1 MESSYG
7 TTLFVCSNGSLDS
20 FPENTASC
28 FTNTLKSSISLNHNI
43 KYEVQLANLHIPAY
57 ENILIKG
64 DYENSYLSYN
74 IGQFIYDP
82 PSRRY
87 KLNDDTSK
95 ELFRLAPNRDFE
107 GLFGSGETSDQF
119 YQFNPNDNSQGN
131 PSLNIQKENMLQEL
145 GKSLELNKTSKSIK
159 KENKIVSYLKKR
171 IHRADH
177 FRKKFDS
184 SNLLATWYSEINGL
198 LFADLNHIP
207 QEEMYDMMSFF
218 LQKVNYSPNNL
229 SYLLKSTSQY
239 SDAIPV
245 LVPDGR
251 SVIDDL
257 ESSRF
262 VKHIRLLAN
271 KCDLMALYGS
281 FSDGTIKSFIRSGIL
296 KKGEGLIKACEG
308 SETLNSSSDDVR
320 RNKKLENIDF
330 SENLTSDNEDQSN
343 LIPNAP
349 LLGIFVRFGRKMSKF
364 LGVDENQMI
373 LIGHYGFPT
382 TETPQNYFI
391 KISPDFRKP
400 KVETV
405 MIYTDIVSPSTR
417 VGGVQTNI
425 LDIISAP
432 NTGTIQR
439 SMAQGQYRPLR
450 NHEISE
456 ITIEIYNRDGDV
468 IHYPKDSFSAVELK
482 IRPVPEIQ

>member
-1 MESSYG
+1 
-7 TTLFVCSNGSLDS
+7 
-20 FPENTASC
+20 
-28 FTNTLKSSISLNHNI
+28 
-43 KYEVQLANLHIPAY
+43 
-57 ENILIKG
+57 
-64 DYENSYLSYN
+64 
-74 IGQFIYDP
+74 
-82 PSRRY
+82 
-87 KLNDDTSK
+87 
-95 ELFRLAPNRDFE
+95 
-107 GLFGSGETSDQF
+107 
-119 YQFNPNDNSQGN
+119 
-131 PSLNIQKENMLQEL
+131 
-145 GKSLELNKTSKSIK
+145 
-159 KENKIVSYLKKR
+159 
-171 IHRADH
+171 
-177 FRKKFDS
+177 
-184 SNLLATWYSEINGL
+184 
-198 LFADLNHIP
+198 
-207 QEEMYDMMSFF
+207 MSFF

-330 SENLTSDNEDQSN
+330 SENLTSDYEDQSN

-405 MIYTDIVSPSTR
+405 MLYTDIVSPSTR
-417 VGGVQTNI
+417 VGGLQTNI

>member
-1 MESSYG
+1 M
-7 TTLFVCSNGSLDS
+7 
-20 FPENTASC
+20 
-28 FTNTLKSSISLNHNI
+28 
-43 KYEVQLANLHIPAY
+43 
-57 ENILIKG
+57 
-64 DYENSYLSYN
+64 
-74 IGQFIYDP
+74 
-82 PSRRY
+82 
-87 KLNDDTSK
+87 
-95 ELFRLAPNRDFE
+95 
-107 GLFGSGETSDQF
+107 
-119 YQFNPNDNSQGN
+119 
-131 PSLNIQKENMLQEL
+131 
-145 GKSLELNKTSKSIK
+145 
-159 KENKIVSYLKKR
+159 
-171 IHRADH
+171 
-177 FRKKFDS
+177 
-184 SNLLATWYSEINGL
+184 ATWYSEINGL

-239 SDAIPV
+239 SEAIPV

-262 VKHIRLLAN
+262 VKHIRFLAN
-271 KCDLMALYGS
+271 KCDSMALYGS

-296 KKGEGLIKACEG
+296 KKGEGLVKACEV
-308 SETLNSSSDDVR
+308 SKTLNISSEDTSS
-320 RNKKLENIDF
+320 NKKPEKIENT
-330 SENLTSDNEDQSN
+330 ENLTTDYEDQSN
-343 LIPNAP
+343 LIPNSP
-349 LLGIFVRFGRKMSKF
+349 LLGIFVRFGRKMSRF
-364 LGVDENQMI
+364 LGVDENQII

-382 TETPQNYFI
+382 TETPQNYYI
-391 KISPDFRKP
+391 KITPDFRK
-400 KVETV
+400 KKIETI
-405 MIYTDIVSPSTR
+405 MLYTDIVSPSTR

-450 NHEISE
+450 NHEITH

-482 IRPVPEIQ
+482 IRPVREND

>member
-7 TTLFVCSNGSLDS
+7 TTLFICSNGSLDS

-28 FTNTLKSSISLNHNI
+28 FTNRLKSGISLNHNI

-64 DYENSYLSYN
+64 DYENSFLSYN

-82 PSRRY
+82 SSRRY
-87 KLNDDTSK
+87 KLKDDSTK

-107 GLFGSGETSDQF
+107 GLFGLGDSSVQ
-119 YQFNPNDNSQGN
+119 YYRFNPNDNSQGN
-131 PSLNIQKENMLQEL
+131 PSLNIQKENMLREL
-145 GKSLELNKTSKSIK
+145 GKSLELNKSSKSIK
-159 KENKIVSYLKKR
+159 KENKFVSYLKKR

-177 FRKKFDS
+177 FKKKFEEN
-184 SNLLATWYSEINGL
+184 NLMGIWYSEINGL

-239 SDAIPV
+239 SEAIPV

-262 VKHIRLLAN
+262 VKHIRFLAN
-271 KCDLMALYGS
+271 KCDSMALYGS
-281 FSDGTIKSFIRSGIL
+281 FSDGAIKSFIRSGIL
-296 KKGEGLIKACEG
+296 KKGEGLVKACEV
-308 SETLNSSSDDVR
+308 SKTLNISSEDTAS
-320 RNKKLENIDF
+320 NKKLEKIENR
-330 SENLTSDNEDQSN
+330 ENLTTDYEDQSN
-343 LIPNAP
+343 LIPNSP
-349 LLGIFVRFGRKMSKF
+349 LLGIFVRFGRKMSRF
-364 LGVDENQMI
+364 LGVDENQII

-382 TETPQNYFI
+382 TETPQNYYI
-391 KISPDFRKP
+391 KITPDFRK
-400 KVETV
+400 KKIETI
-405 MIYTDIVSPSTR
+405 MLYTDIVSPSTR

-450 NHEISE
+450 NHEITH

-482 IRPVPEIQ
+482 IRPVREND